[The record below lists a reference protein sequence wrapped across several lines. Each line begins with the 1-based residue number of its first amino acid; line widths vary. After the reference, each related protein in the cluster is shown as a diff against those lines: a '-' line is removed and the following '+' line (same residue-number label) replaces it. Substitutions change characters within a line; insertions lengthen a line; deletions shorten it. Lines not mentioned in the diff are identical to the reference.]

1 MPYFHVLV
9 STELDGSTLRCVF
22 RDLSESALESQF
34 VKPYRRGRNLL
45 SEGEVISLATLRKVV
60 ISKTEDSCEPLLKR
74 HNDEAYASWQRDLQ
88 GERGMVVFGLPF
100 TYDYND
106 LADLGEN
113 VTAQFI
119 NEAPGQVEKPHIAMA
134 ALSNPW
140 LVGVGGAVIAA
151 GIAAWLK
158 WN

>member
-1 MPYFHVLV
+1 MLVL
-9 STELDGSTLRCVF
+9 
-22 RDLSESALESQF
+22 
-34 VKPYRRGRNLL
+34 
-45 SEGEVISLATLRKVV
+45 
-60 ISKTEDSCEPLLKR
+60 
-74 HNDEAYASWQRDLQ
+74 
-88 GERGMVVFGLPF
+88 GLPV
-100 TYDYND
+100 TYEYND
-106 LADLGEN
+106 RRDGGEN

-140 LVGVGGAVIAA
+140 LVGVGGGVIVA